1 MTTSIHNTA
10 NRLAIGLLAVIAMVS
25 SWVVFAQAHHE
36 GPAQTHHE
44 PVEQVHHEDVE
55 QAHHEGPTQTHHEEN
70 T

>member
-36 GPAQTHHE
+36 